1 MLVSRVFVVVI
12 RTAFFKSEDRLCH
25 EQRGAGASGVPQPG
39 RKAMKK
45 DLLALLSKTK
55 SAPPSGGVVRVLD
68 DAELA
73 AVAGGMRPSR
83 TISWAGGGPSDCCD

>member
-1 MLVSRVFVVVI
+1 
-12 RTAFFKSEDRLCH
+12 
-25 EQRGAGASGVPQPG
+25 
-39 RKAMKK
+39 MKK
-45 DLLALLSKTK
+45 ELLALLSKTK

-83 TISWAGGGPSDCCD
+83 TISWAGGAPSDCCD